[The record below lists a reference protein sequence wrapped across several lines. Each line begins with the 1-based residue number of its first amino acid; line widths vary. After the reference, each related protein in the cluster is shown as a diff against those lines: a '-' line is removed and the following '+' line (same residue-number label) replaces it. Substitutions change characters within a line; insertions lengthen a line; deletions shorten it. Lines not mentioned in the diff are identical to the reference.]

1 MKLKV
6 SKFRMKIYHRSTE
19 IVTYTRQSHRQ
30 IKARRWNAGAATNP
44 MENPL
49 NNLNSMSK
57 KADGINYLGK
67 IFSSNYSNAS

>member
-19 IVTYTRQSHRQ
+19 IVTYIRQSHRQ

-49 NNLNSMSK
+49 NKSKLNVKVSRWHK
-57 KADGINYLGK
+57 LPGQDL
-67 IFSSNYSNAS
+67 FQ